1 MSVRV
6 FFFFVPRVLLHS
18 RTLTPQAD
26 KKKKLTHVTVF
37 VSASSLLQWK
47 FICYGN
53 SACFANMHFFLWKLS
68 CHMCVPWILY
78 HPNDPALAR
87 GNSKSSRRSCSWL
100 PLHPFWT
107 GNMRLCVLFRFDL
120 ISKTAAPTVYYTVGR
135 SCVSIISLFG
145 QFTRRPRTVSKGTR
159 VTVTQSVYCR
169 DKQTGLIQP
178 KQHY

>member
-6 FFFFVPRVLLHS
+6 GFFFTV
-18 RTLTPQAD
+18 TPQAD
-26 KKKKLTHVTVF
+26 KKKADARHSVCQRFLFTTVEIY
-37 VSASSLLQWK
+37 LLWQLCLLCK
-47 FICYGN
+47 Y
-53 SACFANMHFFLWKLS
+53 AFFLWKLS
-68 CHMCVPWILY
+68 CHKCVLWILY
-78 HPNDPALAR
+78 HPNDPALAW

-107 GNMRLCVLFRFDL
+107 GNMRLFRFDL

-145 QFTRRPRTVSKGTR
+145 QFTRRPRSVSKGTR
-159 VTVTQSVYCR
+159 VTVTQSAYCR

>member
-1 MSVRV
+1 MSFRV
-6 FFFFVPRVLLHS
+6 FFFLYRVYFYTYAHS
-18 RTLTPQAD
+18 RHRLT
-26 KKKKLTHVTVF
+26 KKKADTRHSVCQRFLFTTVEIY
-37 VSASSLLQWK
+37 LLWQLCLLCK
-47 FICYGN
+47 Y
-53 SACFANMHFFLWKLS
+53 AFFLWKLN
-68 CHMCVPWILY
+68 CDMCVPWILY

-100 PLHPFWT
+100 SLHPFWT
-107 GNMRLCVLFRFDL
+107 GKMRLCVLFRFDL

-145 QFTRRPRTVSKGTR
+145 QFTRRLRSVSKGTR
-159 VTVTQSVYCR
+159 VTVTQSAYCR